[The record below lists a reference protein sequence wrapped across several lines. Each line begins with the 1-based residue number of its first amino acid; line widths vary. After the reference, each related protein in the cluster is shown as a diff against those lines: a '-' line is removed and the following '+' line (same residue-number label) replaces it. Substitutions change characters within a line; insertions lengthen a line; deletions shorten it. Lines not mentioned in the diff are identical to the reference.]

1 MVTQS
6 KAPIFL
12 AAGGTGGHVFPAIA
26 VAYALQERG
35 HAIQMITDRRGRH
48 LIPDNL
54 PCMVISAASPFS
66 GGLFLRIAALAKLA
80 FGAIQVGVKMLLKP
94 PSLVIGFGGYPSAG
108 PLFMAHLSSVPTILH
123 EQNAIMGRTNQ
134 MLARH
139 CQTLLVSW
147 PDTKGLPASPSAKLV
162 GMPVRDDFSH
172 IEPYKANKHNP
183 LRLLVLGGSLG
194 ANIFA
199 NLLPEAIANL
209 PDSLKTKICVTQQTR
224 PDQVDAVKSCYEAL
238 GIRCEIA
245 SFFDDVPH
253 QMAQADIIIS
263 RAGASSVAEIA
274 SAGRAS
280 ILVPFPAAMDEH
292 QTANANVLARNG
304 AAQIANETGLT
315 PQTISNMLATL
326 IADEGQR
333 TAQAIAA
340 RAASQNHVAAKIVA
354 CAEQI
359 IGKTAPKEAA

>member
-1 MVTQS
+1 MFTQS

-12 AAGGTGGHVFPAIA
+12 AAGGTGGHVFPAIV
-26 VAYALQERG
+26 VAYELQERG

-80 FGAIQVGVKMLLKP
+80 FGAIQVGVKMLLTP

-108 PLFMAHLSSVPTILH
+108 PLFMAHLSSVPAILH

-139 CQTLLVSW
+139 CQTLLISW
-147 PDTKGLPASPSAKLV
+147 PHTKGLPASPSAKLV

-172 IEPYKANKHNP
+172 IAPYQADKKNP
-183 LRLLVLGGSLG
+183 VKLLVLGGSLG
-194 ANIFA
+194 AHMFA
-199 NLLPEAIANL
+199 KLLPDAIAGL
-209 PDSLKTKICVTQQTR
+209 PDSLKTKICITQQTH
-224 PDQVDAVKSCYEAL
+224 PDQIDSVRAYYKGL
-238 GIRCEIA
+238 GIPCEIA
-245 SFFDDVPH
+245 SFFDNVPH

-280 ILVPFPAAMDEH
+280 ILVPFPAAMDDH
-292 QTANANVLARNG
+292 QTANADVLARNG
-304 AAQIANETGLT
+304 AAQIASETGLI
-315 PQTISNMLATL
+315 PQTISDMLANL
-326 IADEGQR
+326 IVDEGQR
-333 TAQAIAA
+333 TVQAIAA
-340 RAASQNHVAAKIVA
+340 RAASHTHVAAKIATCV
-354 CAEQI
+354 EQI

>member
-1 MVTQS
+1 MATQS
-6 KAPIFL
+6 TAPIFL

-26 VAYALQERG
+26 VADALQVRG
-35 HAIQMITDRRGRH
+35 HEIQIVTDRRGKH

-54 PCMVISAASPFS
+54 PCMVISAASPYS

-80 FGAIQVGVKMLLKP
+80 FGAIQVGVKMLLTR

-108 PLFMAHLSSVPTILH
+108 PLFVAHLSSVPTILH

-139 CQTLLVSW
+139 CQTLLISW
-147 PDTKGLPASPSAKLV
+147 PDTKGLPASPSAELV
-162 GMPVRDDFSH
+162 GMPVRDNFSH
-172 IEPYKANKHNP
+172 IAPYKADKHNCV
-183 LRLLVLGGSLG
+183 RLLVLGGSLG
-194 ANIFA
+194 AHMFA
-199 NLLPEAIANL
+199 TLLPDAIASL
-209 PDSLKTKICVTQQTR
+209 PDSLKTKICITQQTR
-224 PDQVDAVKSCYEAL
+224 PDQIDTLKTRYEAL
-238 GIRCEIA
+238 GIPSKIA
-245 SFFDDVPH
+245 NFFDDVPH

-280 ILVPFPAAMDEH
+280 ILIPFSGAMDDH
-292 QTANANVLARNG
+292 QTANADVFARNG

-340 RAASQNHVAAKIVA
+340 RAASHTHVAAKIAA